1 MKDKKQK
8 YQIIVVFSSKAEDKE
23 KLTTKL
29 EKWIK
34 EMAVEVVKIDHV
46 GQKELVYEI
55 KDQRKGDFYLFDVES
70 DKPINIKEFNLF
82 LNREPNI
89 IRYLILKV

>member
-1 MKDKKQK
+1 MKDKKYK
-8 YQIIVVFSSKAEDKE
+8 YQIVTVLNSKAEDKD
-23 KLTTKL
+23 KITTKL

-34 EMAVEVVKIDHV
+34 DVKANIVKIDHM

-55 KDQRKGDFYLFDVES
+55 NHQRKGDFYLFDLES
-70 DKPINIKEFNLF
+70 EKPLELKEFNLF